1 MVYTVPA
8 TTAIGGVGWGS
19 RRSIVLPPAN
29 EKRNAV
35 NIDKAQIVAALQAR
49 NQPDRAA
56 WVDRQLPDV
65 IDQEKNQSLLT
76 MLGIDVKDL
85 PPLEEARR
93 PD

>member
-1 MVYTVPA
+1 
-8 TTAIGGVGWGS
+8 
-19 RRSIVLPPAN
+19 
-29 EKRNAV
+29 V
-35 NIDKAQIVAALQAR
+35 NIDKAQIVAALRAR
-49 NQPDRAA
+49 DQHDRAA

>member
-1 MVYTVPA
+1 
-8 TTAIGGVGWGS
+8 
-19 RRSIVLPPAN
+19 
-29 EKRNAV
+29 V
-35 NIDKAQIVAALQAR
+35 NIDKAQIVAALRAR
-49 NQPDRAA
+49 NQHDRAA

-85 PPLEEARR
+85 PALEDARR

>member
-1 MVYTVPA
+1 
-8 TTAIGGVGWGS
+8 
-19 RRSIVLPPAN
+19 
-29 EKRNAV
+29 V

>member
-1 MVYTVPA
+1 
-8 TTAIGGVGWGS
+8 
-19 RRSIVLPPAN
+19 
-29 EKRNAV
+29 V
-35 NIDKAQIVAALQAR
+35 NIDKAQIVAALRAR
-49 NQPDRAA
+49 NQHDRAA

>member
-1 MVYTVPA
+1 M
-8 TTAIGGVGWGS
+8 
-19 RRSIVLPPAN
+19 
-29 EKRNAV
+29 
-35 NIDKAQIVAALQAR
+35 NIDKAQIVAALRAR
-49 NQPDRAA
+49 NQHDRAA